1 MTETRSLGVRLRAI
15 VGHRAVWPLLA
26 LAVIL
31 IIDGFIS
38 PGFFT
43 VRIVQGRLFGSVIDI
58 LYRAVPPA
66 LLALGMA
73 VVIGTKGID
82 LSVGSV
88 IAVVGATIAWR
99 IHAGDPHF
107 VILLIALGVGLLCG
121 VWNGFLV
128 AVLDIQPIIAT
139 LILMVSGRGIGLMI
153 NLIYGGTNPSFESP
167 LLQGL
172 SVGHIGLIPTRLILG
187 AAISSALWLLIR
199 RTALGLFLESVGG
212 NAAAANLAGINA
224 RLIKYSAYLISGDV
238 RRLGRH
244 HSDRRHAHLRSGQ
257 RRAVQ
262 RARRHPG
269 GGDRRRFAGR
279 RTHLPRHDAH
289 RRAHHPGADDLDPDE
304 RAAARIQPAG
314 QGRRGALRAAPAV
327 EQLSQ
332 RRGLAV
338 PPGESMRERYL
349 PLVATIIVFLALFI
363 TGGLLYKHFFS
374 TLVLGH
380 ILADNAFII
389 IAAIGT
395 TFVILSGGIDL
406 SIGSMIGFV
415 GVVMASLDT
424 LGWHPLESAALMLAF
439 GVMFGA
445 FQGFIIDFCEIQ
457 PFIITLAGLFML
469 RGACFMVTLDAI
481 PIRHPFVWRSPGP
494 TFICRPAGS
503 SRVPPSSCLWCWRS
517 PS

>member
-1 MTETRSLGVRLRAI
+1 MTTDQTTAMTETRGGLGLRLRGV

-31 IIDGFIS
+31 IVDGFIS

-58 LYRAVPPA
+58 VYRAVPPA

-172 SVGHIGLIPTRLILG
+172 SVGHIGLIPTRLILF
-187 AAISSALWLLIR
+187 AVVFLALWLLIR

-212 NAAAANLAGINA
+212 NAAAAKLAGINSQ
-224 RLIKYSAYLISGDV
+224 LIKYSAYLISGLCAGWAGIILTADT
-238 RRLGRH
+238 H
-244 HSDRRHAHLRSGQ
+244 TSDPVS
-257 RRAVQ
+257 V
-262 RARRHPG
+262 
-269 GGDRRRFAGR
+269 
-279 RTHLPRHDAH
+279 
-289 RRAHHPGADDLDPDE
+289 
-304 RAAARIQPAG
+304 
-314 QGRRGALRAAPAV
+314 
-327 EQLSQ
+327 
-332 RRGLAV
+332 
-338 PPGESMRERYL
+338 
-349 PLVATIIVFLALFI
+349 ALF
-363 TGGLLYKHFFS
+363 S
-374 TLVLGH
+374 
-380 ILADNAFII
+380 
-389 IAAIGT
+389 
-395 TFVILSGGIDL
+395 
-406 SIGSMIGFV
+406 
-415 GVVMASLDT
+415 
-424 LGWHPLESAALMLAF
+424 E
-439 GVMFGA
+439 
-445 FQGFIIDFCEIQ
+445 
-457 PFIITLAGLFML
+457 
-469 RGACFMVTLDAI
+469 LDAI
-481 PIRHPFVWRSPGP
+481 LAVVIGGGSLAGGRIYLGMTLIGALIIQALTTSILMSGLPPEYNLLVKAVVVLFVLLLQSNNFRNAVVSL
-494 TFICRPAGS
+494 FRRRRA
-503 SRVPPSSCLWCWRS
+503 
-517 PS
+517 